1 MARHATPP
9 LHEPPPA
16 VAGNHQQ
23 AHIDAELVKLS
34 NELQRT
40 NKRCQGCQA
49 PPCAEHHARA
59 LEAVRHDWGE
69 RAGVL
74 EYDGGMTRAVAE
86 VRAVVL
92 TFDMYKVPHY

>member
-9 LHEPPPA
+9 GHAPPPT

-23 AHIDAELVKLS
+23 AHIDAELVKVAH
-34 NELQRT
+34 ELQRT
-40 NKRCQGCQA
+40 NKRCAGCQA

-59 LEAVRHDWGE
+59 LEAVTIDYGE
-69 RAGVL
+69 RAAVL
-74 EYDGGMTRAVAE
+74 EHEGGMPKAVAE
-86 VRAVVL
+86 VRAIVV